1 MKKNFSKLEEKFKHF
16 ISTSLGSICLDD
28 MKESFEKGDG
38 RQYQMADFL
47 LKKDKIILEM
57 KTLFSD
63 RSQIVN
69 EKLNDLT
76 KTDLWLKNNWYGEVP
91 LEELIEKHPNS
102 VQFRQKILDF
112 AYRNIKENIL
122 KKANEQLGITK
133 KILSIPKTIGGLVL
147 LNDKVVSYD
156 SNHLSTEILFHLK
169 TGKFESIDF
178 VIFISE
184 INEGYIDL
192 NLLLNSSTGND
203 EYVKWYFE
211 SNFMFKWASYNN
223 AGIQMHR

>member
-102 VQFRQKILDF
+102 VQFRQKKLDF

-133 KILSIPKTIGGLVL
+133 KILSIPKTIGG
-147 LNDKVVSYD
+147 VSI
-156 SNHLSTEILFHLK
+156 TE
-169 TGKFESIDF
+169 
-178 VIFISE
+178 
-184 INEGYIDL
+184 
-192 NLLLNSSTGND
+192 
-203 EYVKWYFE
+203 
-211 SNFMFKWASYNN
+211 
-223 AGIQMHR
+223 